1 MSLASQIERLKQR
14 SAEDRNA
21 GHGYPA
27 TFRGQS
33 IRVGLSAIAIGLDL
47 DTGGLRQG
55 GEFTA
60 RFLASALQSA
70 PRRGEQLL
78 IEGKTYT
85 VHSVREQ
92 TGTPVEY
99 VATIV
104 PGSSL

>member
-1 MSLASQIERLKQR
+1 MSPAQKDHLENLA
-14 SAEDRNA
+14 ATARNTLL
-21 GHGYPA
+21 GKPA
-27 TFRGQS
+27 TFRGQT

-47 DTGGLRQG
+47 ETGGLRQG

-78 IEGKTYT
+78 VDGKTYT
-85 VHSVREQ
+85 VHTVREQ
-92 TGTPVEY
+92 TGTPFEH

>member
-1 MSLASQIERLKQR
+1 MSPAQKDHLENLA
-14 SAEDRNA
+14 ATARNTLL
-21 GHGYPA
+21 GKPA
-27 TFRGQS
+27 AFRGQS

-47 DTGGLRQG
+47 ETGGLRQG

-70 PRRGEQLL
+70 PLRGEQLL

-85 VHSVREQ
+85 VATVREQ
-92 TGTPVEY
+92 TGTPFEF

-104 PGSSL
+104 PGSAL